1 MAVTDA
7 LLSSGGNTVVTLTCC
22 CAVVVLV
29 VTLLKATV
37 DLWRTVRCNRKMAV
51 DFPVPPGGHWLLG
64 HLVMLGPEGG
74 ELMLKGPGWAED
86 YKYAHLMHSGP
97 LLTHCSVY
105 HPDYVKTVMARA
117 GDGLLTSAGPKWFR
131 NRRLLTPGFHFE
143 ILKPYVRLFS
153 ESTNAMLT
161 NWEELK
167 SGSSIDVFHH
177 TSLMTL
183 DSMLKCALSQHT
195 DCQTSFLCYFY
206 HIIRLKYL
214 QDEDGNGLTD
224 AEIRDEV
231 DTFMFEGHDTTASGL
246 AWTLYCLA
254 RHPGHQDKCRREAQE
269 VLQGGTE
276 VTWDLLPSLRYITM
290 CVKEA
295 MRMFSPVPM
304 IFRQLESPLTFPDGR
319 TLPEGAEYDPLRFS
333 PENSKDRHPYAFIPF
348 AAGPR
353 KTNDY
358 IAAVHDL
365 TDLTMKRGRTIYH
378 RVDLIYALS
387 SDGRNFL
394 CYFYHI
400 IRLKYLQDEDGNG
413 LTDAEIRDE
422 VDTFMFEGHDTTAS
436 GLAWTLYCLARHPG
450 HQEKCRRE
458 AQEVLQGG
466 TEVTWDLLPSLKY
479 ITMCVKEAMRMFSP
493 VPMIF
498 RQLESP
504 LTFPDGRTLP
514 EGARVVIGINT
525 LHHNSHVWENH
536 MEYDPLRFSPENSK
550 DRHPYAFIP
559 FAAGPRNCIGQH
571 FAMNELKTAVALIL
585 QRFSLTTDDTLTEPI
600 PVPKI
605 IMRARKPGLFL
616 KIKPLTA

>member
-117 GDGLLTSAGPKWFR
+117 DKKDAYAYDFLRPWLGDGLLTSAGPKWFR

-195 DCQTSFLCYFY
+195 DCQTRKTNDYIAAVHDLTDLTMKRGRTISHRVDLIYALSSDGRKYYKACKLVHEFAER
-206 HIIRLKYL
+206 IIAERRETLNQGNEGRANRKKYL
-214 QDEDGNGLTD
+214 DFLDILLEAKDEDGNGLTD

-276 VTWDLLPSLRYITM
+276 VTWDLLPSLR
-290 CVKEA
+290 
-295 MRMFSPVPM
+295 
-304 IFRQLESPLTFPDGR
+304 
-319 TLPEGAEYDPLRFS
+319 
-333 PENSKDRHPYAFIPF
+333 
-348 AAGPR
+348 
-353 KTNDY
+353 
-358 IAAVHDL
+358 
-365 TDLTMKRGRTIYH
+365 
-378 RVDLIYALS
+378 
-387 SDGRNFL
+387 
-394 CYFYHI
+394 
-400 IRLKYLQDEDGNG
+400 
-413 LTDAEIRDE
+413 
-422 VDTFMFEGHDTTAS
+422 
-436 GLAWTLYCLARHPG
+436 
-450 HQEKCRRE
+450 
-458 AQEVLQGG
+458 
-466 TEVTWDLLPSLKY
+466 Y

-585 QRFSLTTDDTLTEPI
+585 QRFSLTPDDTLPEPI
-600 PVPKI
+600 PVPKL
-605 IMRARKPGLFL
+605 IMRAKKPGLFL
-616 KIKPLTA
+616 KIKPITA